1 MNSIFY
7 RLILKIT
14 QYILPIFCS
23 LLGYICQGATGAWH
37 PRDVS
42 PLKFEDLLVIGTLCF
57 KFPTQALNINTDCM
71 CSHVI
76 FIVFFKF
83 CLENADGDGFIA
95 HTSALEMTQL
105 LNVLIPNNIWY
116 CQNKLS
122 AAVWVINE

>member
-1 MNSIFY
+1 MSTTSETSVNRRSAAVLPDSA
-7 RLILKIT
+7 RL
-14 QYILPIFCS
+14 S
-23 LLGYICQGATGAWH
+23 AV
-37 PRDVS
+37 R
-42 PLKFEDLLVIGTLCF
+42 
-57 KFPTQALNINTDCM
+57 NINTDCM

-105 LNVLIPNNIWY
+105 LNVLITNNIWY

-122 AAVWVINE
+122 AAVWVINEYPLMVMFQSIFYEYPIVLIYNLSV